1 MSKFEKAK
9 ERIRLKPNDYTFAQ
23 ASFLLSQMGFVS
35 SKNFLPALRELKAD
49 RIFLQFFPFSHI
61 LNCREMSS
69 TINIFKRMIK
79 KPINTLKK
87 PCIHTGNRSRE
98 VIQKRRVYVQK
109 KEKRYSR

>member
-1 MSKFEKAK
+1 MIILLHK
-9 ERIRLKPNDYTFAQ
+9 Q
-23 ASFLLSQMGFVS
+23 AFCCLRWVLCQV
-35 SKNFLPALRELKAD
+35 KIKVVIDFLPALRELKAD

>member
-1 MSKFEKAK
+1 MIILLHK
-9 ERIRLKPNDYTFAQ
+9 Q
-23 ASFLLSQMGFVS
+23 AFCCLRWVLCQV
-35 SKNFLPALRELKAD
+35 KIKVVIDFLPALRELKAD

-79 KPINTLKK
+79 KPINILKK

-98 VIQKRRVYVQK
+98 VIQKGRVYVQK
-109 KEKRYSR
+109 KKKIQ

>member
-23 ASFLLSQMGFVS
+23 ASFL
-35 SKNFLPALRELKAD
+35 
-49 RIFLQFFPFSHI
+49 QFFPFIHI

-87 PCIHTGNRSRE
+87 PCIHTRNRSRE